1 MNVYEFC
8 SRSFSYKKINIF
20 KFLKKFYILFIV
32 FGISISYLSILTFQT
47 FFLPDIPLNQIPQ
60 IKDKYEKI
68 LIAEKANEFSEE
80 KFVAKIKELN
90 IKHPHI
96 ALAQAYLESG
106 MFTSK
111 MFKENNNMF
120 GMKEARSRINL
131 AQGTQYNH
139 AYFESWEDCLLDYA
153 YYRATYTSKL
163 KTEQQ
168 FYTYLGNYYAEDP
181 NYVSKLKNMVNR
193 YNLKSKF
200 K

>member
-8 SRSFSYKKINIF
+8 AQSFNYKKLNIIRF
-20 KFLKKFYILFIV
+20 FKKFYIIFIV
-32 FGISISYLSILTFQT
+32 FGLGIGYLSILIFQT
-47 FFLPDIPLNQIPQ
+47 FFLPDISLKDIPEITQ
-60 IKDKYEKI
+60 KYEKI
-68 LIAEKANEFSEE
+68 LIAEEENRFTEE
-80 KFVAKIKELN
+80 KFIAKIKELN

-96 ALAQAYLESG
+96 ALAQSYLESG

-120 GMKEARSRINL
+120 GMKEAKSRINL
-131 AQGTQYNH
+131 AKGTQYKH

-168 FYTYLGNYYAEDP
+168 FYIYLGNYYAEDP

-193 YNLKSKF
+193 YNLKDKF